1 MSAIQAIQVIS
12 ISTALFASGGI
23 ASLSAF
29 DIPLMRSQPASR
41 SLPMLRWLFSRGSH
55 TAPTAII
62 ISSTGF
68 LYLAYAALPGSAHT
82 ASALLTHL
90 TRGGKPSAFLGASVL
105 SFSCALFTGLAMLPT
120 NFDLISRNEQL
131 GGSHS
136 ADSAA
141 YRRSVDAEPRT
152 AEESVNAKD
161 DISQWSDVSDP
172 QEKTARGSSK
182 EQDKEVKAL
191 LTRFQKLNYV
201 RAALIGAGGIVGLI
215 GALA

>member
-1 MSAIQAIQVIS
+1 MSTTQAIQIIS

-68 LYLAYAALPGSAHT
+68 LYLAYASLPPT
-82 ASALLTHL
+82 AQTLSSTLTHL
-90 TRGGKPSAFLGASVL
+90 THGNPASFLGASLL
-105 SFSCALFTGLAMLPT
+105 SFSCALFTSLVMIPT
-120 NFDLISRNEQL
+120 NFELIKRNEDL
-131 GGSHS
+131 GGAHS
-136 ADSAA
+136 LNSAQ
-141 YRRSVDAEPRT
+141 YRQSVNAPPRS
-152 AEESVNAKD
+152 AEESVNGKD
-161 DISQWSDVSDP
+161 DISQWSDVSGP
-172 QEKTARGSSK
+172 QEKTARASSE
-182 EQDKEVKAL
+182 EQDGEVKAL
-191 LTRFQKLNYV
+191 LSKFEKLNYI
-201 RAALIGAGGIVGLI
+201 RAVLIGAGGVVGLV

>member
-1 MSAIQAIQVIS
+1 MSAIQAIQIIS

-23 ASLSAF
+23 ATLSAF

-68 LYLAYAALPGSAHT
+68 LYLAYAALPSSART
-82 ASALLTHL
+82 ASGILTHL
-90 TRGGKPSAFLGASVL
+90 ARGGKTSFFLAASAL
-105 SFSCALFTGLAMLPT
+105 SFSCALFTSLAMIPT
-120 NFDLISRNEQL
+120 NFELIRRNEQL

-136 ADSAA
+136 KESAE
-141 YRRSVDAEPRT
+141 YRRSINAQPRN
-152 AEESVNAKD
+152 AEESVNGKD

-172 QEKTARGSSK
+172 QEKTARDSSK
-182 EQDKEVKAL
+182 QQDEEVQAL
-191 LTRFQKLNYV
+191 LTKFERLNYV
-201 RAALIGAGGIVGLI
+201 RAALIGIGGIVGLV